1 MPAVLPVGR
10 DQPEG
15 PQDHVDG
22 SWPHHAHE
30 DRVVQDHVEDGG
42 HLERDDEV
50 KDVHANMVPEEEK
63 VGSKVGTPSF
73 LRRGD
78 SKVEGE

>member
-50 KDVHANMVPEEEK
+50 KGVHGQHGP
-63 VGSKVGTPSF
+63 G
-73 LRRGD
+73 RGD
-78 SKVEGE
+78 GGVEGGHAQLSQTRRLQGRR